1 MAVLLAAV
9 VCLPAV
15 AGMQMPKPKQEPF
28 FIGVAG
34 GTASG
39 KTSVVD
45 KVVKALQHESVV
57 SITMDCFYRDLTDAE
72 RDRAHACDF
81 DFDHPNAVRH
91 GRHLNPELTDLQP
104 RLILAACP
112 LLIPPRPLSVR
123 LRPLAHG
130 DRPAEE
136 RRQPA
141 RGRADLRL
149 RHALAPQRRARH
161 AHQPAADRHHRRHPR
176 ALTLTLILQP

>member
-1 MAVLLAAV
+1 MVTLALTTV
-9 VCLPAV
+9 FLPV
-15 AGMQMPKPKQEPF
+15 MTLGMQMPKTKQEPF

-45 KVVKALQHESVV
+45 KVVKALRHESVV

-104 RLILAACP
+104 RLIL
-112 LLIPPRPLSVR
+112 VR
-123 LRPLAHG
+123 LPTT
-130 DRPAEE
+130 DPASSSVSSTSTTCS
-136 RRQPA
+136 R
-141 RGRADLRL
+141 
-149 RHALAPQRRARH
+149 
-161 AHQPAADRHHRRHPR
+161 
-176 ALTLTLILQP
+176 

>member
-1 MAVLLAAV
+1 MRNAEPKESVSYPPHTGRAVMTTLRMAVLLAAV

-45 KVVKALQHESVV
+45 KVVKALRHESVV

-104 RLILAACP
+104 RLILARLPTTDPASS
-112 LLIPPRPLSVR
+112 SVSSTSTTCSR
-123 LRPLAHG
+123 
-130 DRPAEE
+130 
-136 RRQPA
+136 
-141 RGRADLRL
+141 
-149 RHALAPQRRARH
+149 
-161 AHQPAADRHHRRHPR
+161 
-176 ALTLTLILQP
+176 